1 MQRHPRVRLTV
12 TLYWMIL
19 IRPRRLSP
27 GWNLCQTAVPHQRQV
42 VLKKLSPFLTA
53 LPLRRQMVLLRTSQ
67 HLTALPLRRQ
77 VVLLRTSQHLTALP
91 LRRQAVLLRTSQHL
105 TAFLPLRGVSLIQRV
120 LHLRQTVREWQN
132 AVCLPLHQLLLLM
145 QSFQITEKE
154 ALSLRVLANRFQLLT
169 LNHYL

>member
-1 MQRHPRVRLTV
+1 MERLQCSDRGMLSMQRHPRVRLTV

-77 VVLLRTSQHLTALP
+77 VVLLRTSQHLTA
-91 LRRQAVLLRTSQHL
+91 
-105 TAFLPLRGVSLIQRV
+105 FLPLRGVSLIQRV